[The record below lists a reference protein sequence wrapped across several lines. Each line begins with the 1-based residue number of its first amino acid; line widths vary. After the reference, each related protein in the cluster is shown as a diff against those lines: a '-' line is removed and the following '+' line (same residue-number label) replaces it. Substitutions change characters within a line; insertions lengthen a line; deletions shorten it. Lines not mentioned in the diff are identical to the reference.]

1 MTEFEKIYSAYFS
14 EVYHYAC
21 RLTGDGKTAEEVTSD
36 TFFKAMNSLDSFRGE
51 CGVGTWL
58 CGIARNTWYSR
69 CRKQGRELPLTDELP
84 DGGSLE
90 ESLVDK
96 SEAERIQI
104 VLHGLKEPYK
114 EVFMWRVFGEKSFKE
129 IGAIFGKTDNW
140 ACVTYHRA
148 RAMIISRL
156 EGGNE

>member
-14 EVYHYAC
+14 EVYHFAL
-21 RLTGDGKTAEEVTSD
+21 RLTGDEKNAEEVTSD
-36 TFFKAMNSLDSFRGE
+36 TFFKAMNSLDGFRGD
-51 CGVGTWL
+51 CAVSTWL
-58 CGIARNTWYSR
+58 CGIARNTWYTR
-69 CRKQGRELPLTDELP
+69 CRKQGREVPVDEDIS
-84 DGGSLE
+84 DGGSVE

-148 RAMIISRL
+148 RAMIISKL
-156 EGGNE
+156 EDGNE